1 MKCPLDVDV
10 DLVMTGRQGVEI
22 DYCPTC
28 RGVWLDRG
36 ELDKILDRAA
46 GQAPVAPPPPT
57 GHAAGHV
64 SGEGGH
70 GAGAEPPPGYG
81 YAPGPYGGG
90 AGGSSG
96 YGSGGHRPGGYDRDD
111 DDRRRD
117 DRDDDRRDDRRGGYG
132 DDRGRYGEGRGGYG
146 GSGYDSRRTKRKESW
161 LGDLLDFG

>member
-10 DLVMTGRQGVEI
+10 DLVMTERQGVEI

-46 GQAPVAPPPPT
+46 AQAPPAPPAPT

-81 YAPGPYGGG
+81 AGGYGGDTG
-90 AGGSSG
+90 AGTG

-111 DDRRRD
+111 DDRRGYGGD
-117 DRDDDRRDDRRGGYG
+117 RGGYV
-132 DDRGRYGEGRGGYG
+132 DDRGRYGGDRGGYG
-146 GSGYDSRRTKRKESW
+146 TSGYDPRRKKRKESW